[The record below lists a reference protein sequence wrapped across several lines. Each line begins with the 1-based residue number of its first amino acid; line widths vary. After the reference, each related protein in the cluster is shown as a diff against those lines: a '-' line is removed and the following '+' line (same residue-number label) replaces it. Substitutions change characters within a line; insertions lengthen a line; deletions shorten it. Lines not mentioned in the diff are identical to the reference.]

1 MFPTLCNAHNIGEL
15 TSFITVYTV
24 PTAISSEST
33 IGISPNQNEYER
45 PIVSSFFKVP
55 NKPNENMEKSIS
67 SF

>member
-15 TSFITVYTV
+15 TSFITEYTV

-33 IGISPNQNEYER
+33 IGISSNQNEYEK
-45 PIVSSFFKVP
+45 PIVASFFPVP
-55 NKPNENMEKSIS
+55 NKHSENTEKSMS